1 MDSFYQFAALISA
14 ATWATSGAFLKTMNF
29 KKYFTFPFYEGLISL
44 LIVGFIIFIYQE
56 WQSIINENLSN
67 IIFH

>member
-29 KKYFTFPFYEGLISL
+29 KKYFTFPFYEGVISL
-44 LIVGFIIFIYQE
+44 LIVGLIIFIVQG
-56 WQSIINENLSN
+56 WQP
-67 IIFH
+67 IFHEK